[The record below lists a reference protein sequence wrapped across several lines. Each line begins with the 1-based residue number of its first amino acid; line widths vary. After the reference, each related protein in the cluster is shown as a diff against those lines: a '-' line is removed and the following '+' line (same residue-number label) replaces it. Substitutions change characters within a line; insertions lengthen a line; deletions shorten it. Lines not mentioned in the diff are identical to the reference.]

1 MIILNLNSDK
11 LHMSQLIT
19 VVYFKVRM
27 LRNIATDFKNKGTK
41 IEIEATFMKIYVL
54 QITHYMICA
63 HENQLMS
70 GT

>member
-19 VVYFKVRM
+19 VVYFKVCI
-27 LRNIATDFKNKGTK
+27 LRNIPTDFKNKSTK
-41 IEIEATFMKIYVL
+41 IDVEATFMKIYVL
-54 QITHYMICA
+54 KITHYMICA

-70 GT
+70 GA